1 MSKPNIIGTKKKKIT
16 TSGFRKR
23 IKTKNGQKILQN
35 RRKKKRWKLTI
46 SS

>member
-1 MSKPNIIGTKKKKIT
+1 MSKPNINGTKKKIIT
-16 TSGFRKR
+16 TSGFRNR

-35 RRKKKRWKLTI
+35 RRKKNRWRLTI